1 MSTSFEFLKP
11 EEKRIKNPVISL
23 SIFLGTT
30 LVFLLVLVFTRIYTA
45 KLQNEY
51 KLASIR
57 VENEAQKFIAQARS
71 FLPDASAV
79 ENLKAKID
87 RHNNSIGG
95 KRSCWT
101 RLFNALEEVLPT
113 NSIITAIE
121 NPNDAK
127 PVFLAEDR
135 FFRLFISVPD
145 METANSLYMKIS
157 NHKAFD
163 SLSFSPS
170 GAGAQNQRGILIEI
184 SFRFKEN
191 YA

>member
-51 KLASIR
+51 KL
-57 VENEAQKFIAQARS
+57 AQKFIAQARS